1 MSMGASKS
9 MVADAAKQLIDA
21 WRAARRDW
29 DDDIAR
35 KFEADFLA
43 PISPRVRA
51 TVTAIDKIAALST
64 RAERDC
70 E

>member
-1 MSMGASKS
+1 MSMSASKS

-21 WRAARRDW
+21 WRIARRDW
-29 DDDIAR
+29 DDDVAR
-35 KFEADFLA
+35 KFESEFLQ
-43 PISPRVRA
+43 PISPRVRG
-51 TVTAIDKIAALST
+51 TVAAIDKLAALAT